1 MPSLSTSHMIPRVA
15 QLHDARFTM
24 ENYNR
29 DLSLMERVDRAPCI
43 TCAQLRAVAKQQG
56 WTEEHL
62 VKLCHGNIDEPIRTV
77 KRILETNPPDT
88 VIPYTCLIDLYHSVT
103 HPPQARAGEGSCEC
117 GCGGEVIGKQ
127 RFSTSAC
134 RQRVHHH
141 RQHPTARN
149 RRKRPL
155 NPALVLKTSMS

>member
-1 MPSLSTSHMIPRVA
+1 MPSNASIVA
-15 QLHDARFTM
+15 QFRYARFNA

-29 DLSLMERVDRAPCI
+29 DVALMCAVDQAPCI
-43 TCAQLRAVAKQQG
+43 TCGQFRVAAKQQG

-62 VKLCHGNIDEPIRTV
+62 VKLCHGNIDEPTRTV

-88 VIPYTCLIDLYHSVT
+88 VIPYTCLIALYQSFT
-103 HPPQARAGEGSCEC
+103 RPPQAGVGERSCEC

-134 RQRVHHH
+134 RQRVHH
-141 RQHPTARN
+141 RRSHPTARN

-155 NPALVLKTSMS
+155 KPASVLEISVS